1 MLSSTLKAFII
12 TGLQWLWKDGYI
24 TATVLQCI
32 FAVVLLV
39 GFLYCCVKLT
49 GWVKTA
55 IDHVKRRC
63 ENGVE

>member
-1 MLSSTLKAFII
+1 MLSITLKAFAI
-12 TGLQWLWKDGYI
+12 TGLKWLWKNGYI

-32 FAVVLLV
+32 FAAALLV

-49 GWVKTA
+49 DWVKSA
-55 IDHVKRRC
+55 IGHVKRRC